1 MKIVNIILSVLILLL
16 AVASA
21 VFSYFLFEKREQM
34 VKGWE
39 KMAVTV
45 NQTAA
50 ELDKGSGT
58 NVAKSLAPDVLSHE
72 KYAELDKNLTQ
83 LTQQAQ
89 KIVQQRDDM
98 GSTIKKI
105 ASVTEM
111 KSIPEDSDFLKLDA
125 YLASKN
131 KVVGWIEES
140 KERQDGTIKQ
150 LCEAG
155 SKLGVSLSADAMKTA
170 EYSGEM
176 RKFSDRVGAVQT
188 RISSYNDSFSQIAST
203 LGASS
208 PDFGDSAYSSSIKSI
223 TDAATKMKDD
233 LSSTKSSLDSANNQ
247 LASLQN
253 TVKDKDG
260 NIQNLQR
267 KIVKNEE
274 VINKLK
280 IIIDPKGANKSADD
294 FKLWTDGST
303 EARMAVQGKIIDIN
317 RKYGFLVVDLGTNT
331 KVEQAVGSKT
341 NAVNPKIANNIDMI
355 VARGLE
361 GDNTQY
367 VGRIKIIKVHDNCS
381 IANVIPG
388 STGDREI
395 KIGDTVY
402 FSSDA
407 ISAMNK

>member
-58 NVAKSLAPDVLSHE
+58 NVAKSLAPDALSHE

-155 SKLGVSLSADAMKTA
+155 SKLGVTLSADAMKTS

-176 RKFSDRVGAVQT
+176 RKFSDKVGAVQT
-188 RISSYNDSFSQIAST
+188 RISNYNDSFSQIAST
-203 LGASS
+203 LGAST
-208 PDFGDSAYSSSIKSI
+208 PDFGDSAYSSSIKGI

-233 LSSTKSSLDSANNQ
+233 LSSTKSSLDSANSQ

-341 NAVNPKIANNIDMI
+341 NSVNPKIANNIDMI

-367 VGRIKIIKVHDNCS
+367 VGRIKIVKVHDNCS

-407 ISAMNK
+407 IAAMNK